1 MLFPAPED
9 VLFAMEVNVRKSRSN
24 SHPCKCVECG
34 KGLWANEVFGIH
46 EEEALCF
53 DCFKANGPVTS
64 NSSAQRA
71 YDRLV
76 GDEPTPDWS
85 EARPLLVKILEYAN
99 TRVAHAEEWT
109 DLDRQVMKYL
119 GWMFQQKIVDQDRH
133 MQLEAL
139 KRGGLLKDLPDGTS
153 LMAFPD
159 THPAF
164 KDGPPDRE
172 TIRRM
177 IAEKMGVPV
186 ESIQLGEQVDANIGG
201 MEGTITMGKITNGEP
216 EDDSG
221 AVGRFTLDQLN
232 DFKRKRN
239 DGNNRVN

>member
-1 MLFPAPED
+1 M
-9 VLFAMEVNVRKSRSN
+9 RKNGSS

-53 DCFKANGPVTS
+53 DCFKENGPVTS

-76 GDEPTPDWS
+76 GDEPTPDWN
-85 EARPLLVKILEYAN
+85 EARPLLIKLLDYIN

-109 DLDRQVMKYL
+109 ELDRQVMKYL
-119 GWMFQQKIVDQDRH
+119 GWMFQQRIVDQDRH
-133 MQLEAL
+133 EQLEAL

-164 KDGPPDRE
+164 KDGPPDRD

-186 ESIQLGEQVDANIGG
+186 ENIQLGEQIDGSVNGID
-201 MEGTITMGKITNGEP
+201 GTITVGKVDLSKTGE
-216 EDDSG
+216 DTG
-221 AVGRFTLDQLN
+221 TIGKFTLDQLN
-232 DFKRKRN
+232 DFKRRKDR
-239 DGNNRVN
+239 GNNRVN